1 MRYGQAMKYTFV
13 SGGTLTQFVP
23 VTVAGVL
30 SIAPLTAY
38 GVNQTK
44 PNTGDHATAV
54 VVGETK
60 ALVGSGGL
68 AVGDLV
74 TVAASGFTKALSGS
88 QPIGRCIFAAN
99 SGGLADIFFSSV
111 PGYIAS

>member
-1 MRYGQAMKYTFV
+1 MKYTFV

-23 VTVAGVL
+23 VTVAGVVA
-30 SIAPLTAY
+30 ITALTTY

-44 PNTGDHATAV
+44 PNTGDHATAC

-74 TVAASGFTKALSGS
+74 TVAASGFAKANSGFY
-88 QPIGRCIFAAN
+88 PIGRCIFAAA
-99 SGGLADIFFSSV
+99 SGGVADIFFSSV
-111 PGYIAS
+111 PGYIFS